1 MANLIKYNGLLAI
14 NLSLLATIAF
24 TSCSTGSYKPTTIEV
39 KNIPIDQNFPENK
52 EILDFISPYKT
63 HLDND
68 MVKILTHSP
77 VVFDKSVGK
86 WQTNIGDLFA
96 TFVTD
101 LAEPLYFK
109 QTGKH
114 IDMCLL
120 NHGGIRA
127 IIPQGPVT
135 TRTAYQV
142 MPFENSLYVAEL
154 KGETIFEMVDYLLR
168 NNTAHPLRNIQ
179 ITVDKNTNKPTS
191 IKIKGIEVEKDHIYS
206 VATNDYLVNGGDSMF
221 FFNKAVAKH
230 DLDYKMRNMTI
241 DYFKTVKELPVINQ
255 TIFIFK

>member
-14 NLSLLATIAF
+14 NLSLLTTIALS
-24 TSCSTGSYKPTTIEV
+24 SCSSTHYQTKSIEA
-39 KNIPIDQNFPENK
+39 KNIVMDQNFTESK
-52 EILDFISPYKT
+52 EILDFIAPYKT
-63 HLDND
+63 NLDND
-68 MVKILTHSP
+68 MVKVLTYSP

-101 LAEPLYFK
+101 LADPIYFK
-109 QTGKH
+109 RTGKH
-114 IDMCLL
+114 IDMCIL
-120 NHGGIRA
+120 NHGGLRA
-127 IIPQGPVT
+127 VIPQGPVT

-154 KGETIFEMVDYLLR
+154 KGETIYEMVTFLLR
-168 NNTAHPLRNIQ
+168 NKTPHPLKNIQ
-179 ITVDKNTNKPTS
+179 ITVDSNTYKATS
-191 IKIKGIEVEKDHIYS
+191 IKINNQEIEKDKIYH

-241 DYFKTVKELPVINQ
+241 DYFKTVKELPVIDQ

>member
-14 NLSLLATIAF
+14 NLSLLTAMAL
-24 TSCSTGSYKPTTIEV
+24 TSCSSTSYKTTSIEA
-39 KNIPIDQNFPENK
+39 KNIQMDQNFTESK
-52 EILDFISPYKT
+52 EILDFIAPYKT
-63 HLDND
+63 NLDND
-68 MVKILTHSP
+68 MVKVLTYSP
-77 VVFDKSVGK
+77 IIFDKSVGK

-101 LAEPLYFK
+101 LADPLYYK
-109 QTGKH
+109 RTNKH
-114 IDMCLL
+114 IDMCIL
-120 NHGGIRA
+120 NHGGIRS

-135 TRTAYQV
+135 TGTAYQV

-154 KGETIFEMVDYLLR
+154 KGETIYEMVEFLLR
-168 NNTAHPLRNIQ
+168 NNTPHPLRNIQ
-179 ITVDKNTNKPTS
+179 ITVDKNTNKATS
-191 IKIKGIEVEKDHIYS
+191 VKINNQEVDKNKIYS
-206 VATNDYLVNGGDSMF
+206 VATNDYLVNGGDNMI
-221 FFNKAVAKH
+221 FFNKAIKKH